1 MEKMGK
7 HLKMEVTRM
16 SKTSL
21 GLLCQK
27 WTHKL
32 AAAAAAAAATF
43 YCV

>member
-1 MEKMGK
+1 MEKMGE

-32 AAAAAAAAATF
+32 AAAGAAGTF
-43 YCV
+43 YFI